1 MCDEDARD
9 VEANQFRALAKGD
22 FHKVT
27 LDVVVRIQVDA
38 LGAYHESDD
47 LEDMVT
53 GDALAEG
60 EVLNIEEVG

>member
-9 VEANQFRALAKGD
+9 EEASQIRALAEGD

-27 LDVVVRIQVDA
+27 MDVVVRIKVDA
-38 LGAYHESDD
+38 LGATHETED

-60 EVLNIEEVG
+60 EVLNVEEIK